1 MRTIITLTIT
11 AFLLTGCAA
20 DWMKVNCGWTDQVLP
35 IQPSRKDKP
44 DPAVTQGQADAQH
57 SGADRGRKR
66 GAGS

>member
-35 IQPSRKDKP
+35 IQPSRKDKLTRN
-44 DPAVTQGQADAQH
+44 TQEQIVAANEAQE
-57 SGADRGRKR
+57 ANCR
-66 GAGS
+66 